1 MRKPR
6 VGDKIKVK
14 HSVLPE
20 YRDKTFTI
28 KKVSWMYLSVLPK
41 NERQEIEI
49 TDDDIESYE
58 NRESLSGDEKKEIIR
73 RLVLEEMLTDIKVM
87 IKELSCLN
95 RLIDKYPDCD
105 FWRNF
110 TPGYQAKS
118 MVWWLGG
125 GKEEVRTEYSK
136 LSLDFSVK
144 ELTIG
149 EDKLGEDTIFSQ
161 SKTLS
166 SWLN

>member
-14 HSVLPE
+14 PSVLPQ
-20 YRDKTFTI
+20 YRDIICTI
-28 KKVSWMYLSVLPK
+28 KKVNWIYLAILPK
-41 NERQEIEI
+41 YSRQEIEI

-58 NRESLSGDEKKEIIR
+58 NRESLSGDEKKDIIK
-73 RLVLEEMLTDIKVM
+73 RLVLEEMLVDIKSM
-87 IKELSCLN
+87 ISELSCLN
-95 RLIDKYPDCD
+95 RLLDKYPDCD

-118 MVWWLGG
+118 VAWWLGG

-144 ELTIG
+144 ELIIG
-149 EDKLGEDTIFSQ
+149 EDKLGEDTTFSQ